1 MGNFGGNPLNFYCDF
16 SLILKVFIHI
26 HEYENLI
33 ICMSDNLVKE
43 LCLSIILVSCMLL

>member
-1 MGNFGGNPLNFYCDF
+1 M
-16 SLILKVFIHI
+16 VFIHI

-43 LCLSIILVSCMLL
+43 LCLSIIFGIVIAALGQLAAEISVIL